1 MNKAIIVVGA
11 GAFLLA
17 IAPSVSASPLM
28 PVAPLAA
35 AATADDAVTPVR
47 WRHCYGWHCRHY
59 GWYRGRHYGWY
70 RHHRHYWR

>member
-1 MNKAIIVVGA
+1 
-11 GAFLLA
+11 LLA

-35 AATADDAVTPVR
+35 AATADDAVMPVR
-47 WRHCYGWHCRHY
+47 WRHCYGGHCRHY

>member
-47 WRHCYGWHCRHY
+47 WRHCYRWHCRHY